1 MVGILTEKNSAYE
14 NFKKAL
20 GGVSG
25 IYNGEQFILT
35 HAKGHLYQF
44 EEPYKQVDASL
55 SGKYKSWN
63 IDFLPWDEKEFKWR
77 RIKKPGADALL
88 KEIYNVLSKCDEIVI
103 ATDDDPS
110 GEGELLAWE
119 ILSELKLRPRKYSRM
134 YFPDEA
140 AVNIQ
145 KAFVSRKEIP
155 SMDKDMDYIKALYRT
170 KWDFISIQFTRIAT
184 IFGDGRS
191 VLRQGRLKSAMV
203 WLVGEQLKAV
213 SEYKKTPFYQ
223 TRFKDE
229 NGNVYTN
236 NSEEKYKNKSDVP
249 SKYKPSGVVVDSKE
263 IKSQPP
269 GKLLDLAALS
279 SILSAKGIK
288 ASELLAT
295 YQKMYEDQIV
305 SYPRT
310 EDKKITID
318 QFNEL
323 LPKIDAI
330 ANVVGVKTSLLT
342 HRIPRKTHIST
353 GCAHGAN
360 RPGPV
365 VPKSLADLKKYGKGA
380 AEIYTTLAKNYLAM
394 LAEDYEYELQ
404 KGHIEMYPEFIG
416 KIAVPK
422 KIGYK
427 AVFNYADDD
436 EGKTIGKE
444 LGKTASPFIHEGFA
458 KKPTVPTQ
466 KWLMKQLE
474 KYDVGTGATRVST
487 YSEVTDESAKFPLL
501 VDKKGKITMTQCGEM
516 SYRIL
521 PGTNIGNIKITEQVM
536 LNMKEIAA
544 GKSDPEKLLA
554 EIRELVN
561 HDIEVMKKNG
571 AAMRTAL
578 SIKPVEIK
586 DKVVGEWKG
595 KTIRISSVWGGHTFT
610 NEELNDLFAG
620 KSIKLTGIRSKEGNV
635 YNVIGKLAEQEY
647 KGHKFIGFQ
656 REKYV

>member
-1 MVGILTEKNSAYE
+1 VIGILTEKNSAFE

-20 GGVSG
+20 GGTSG
-25 IYNGEQFILT
+25 VYNGESYILT
-35 HAKGHLYQF
+35 HAKGHLY
-44 EEPYKQVDASL
+44 EYAEPYKQVIASL
-55 SGKYKSWN
+55 SDKYKSWN
-63 IDFLPWDEKEFKWR
+63 ISNLPWNEKDLKWKR
-77 RIKKPGADALL
+77 VKKPGAEALL
-88 KEIYNVLSKCDEIVI
+88 KQIYDTLSKCDEIVI

-119 ILSELKLRPRKYSRM
+119 ILSELDLKPKKYSRM

-145 KAFVSRKEIP
+145 KAFINRKTIP
-155 SMDKDMDYIKALYRT
+155 SMDSDMDYIKALYRT
-170 KWDFISIQFTRIAT
+170 KWDYLSIQFTRVAT
-184 IFGDGRS
+184 VLGDGRS

-213 SEYKKTPFYQ
+213 KEYKKTPFYQ

-236 NSEEKYKNKSDVP
+236 KSEKNYPNKADVP
-249 SKYKPSGVVVDSKE
+249 NVYKPSNVVVESKE
-263 IKSQPP
+263 MRSQPP

-279 SILSAKGIK
+279 SILSSKGIK
-288 ASELLAT
+288 AKELLAT

-323 LPKIDAI
+323 LPKIDEI

-342 HRIPRKTHIST
+342 HRTARSTHISA

-365 VPKSLADLKKYGKGA
+365 VPKTLSSLKKYGKGA
-380 AEIYTTLAKNYLAM
+380 EEIYSTLAKNYLAM
-394 LAEDYEYELQ
+394 LAEDYEYEFQ
-404 KGHIEMYPEFIG
+404 KGHIESYPDFIG
-416 KIAVPK
+416 KVSVPK

-427 AVFNYADDD
+427 AVFNYSDDD
-436 EGKTIGKE
+436 EKSIGKE
-444 LGKTASPFIHEGFA
+444 LGKTAKPFIHEGFP
-458 KKPTVPTQ
+458 KKPAAPTQ

-487 YSEVTDESAKFPLL
+487 YSDVTDDSSKYPLL
-501 VDKKGKITMTQCGEM
+501 IDKSGKITMTQYGEM

-521 PGTNIGNIKITEQVM
+521 PGTNIGDIKITEQVM
-536 LNMKEIAA
+536 ADMKDIAA
-544 GKSDPEKLLA
+544 GKSDPEILLNKMQ
-554 EIRELVN
+554 ELIIQ
-561 HDIEVMKKNG
+561 DIETMKKNG
-571 AAMRTAL
+571 TEMRTVMA
-578 SIKPVEIK
+578 ITPVKVK
-586 DKVVGEWKG
+586 DKITGNWNG
-595 KTIRISSVWGGHTFT
+595 KTVQINSEWGGHTFSE
-610 NEELNDLFAG
+610 NELEDLFSG
-620 KSIKLTGIRSKEGNV
+620 NSIKIEGLVNQ
-635 YNVIGKLAEQEY
+635 YGEIYGVIGKLAAQEY
-647 KGHKFIGFQ
+647 KGHKFVGFKI
-656 REKYV
+656 EKFI